1 MPRPTPWWF
10 RSSKPSRA
18 TSPKA
23 ACCSAKCAGKP
34 LFRLKFDPLVG
45 ALEIDLERLAQAVRV
60 IPHAAE
66 YRKLDDLL
74 LAGQI
79 ADPSPLPGDSVVDL
93 AGFLV
98 RLLRLDH
105 SHARH
110 CDLPSTGLLRLR
122 TLDKWCRVRDLNSRP
137 TVYKTAALPLS

>member
-10 RSSKPSRA
+10 RSSRPSRA

-66 YRKLDDLL
+66 YRELDDDELL
-74 LAGQI
+74 DLH
-79 ADPSPLPGDSVVDL
+79 VVRIRGHVLEPD
-93 AGFLV
+93 ALV
-98 RLLRLDH
+98 RQHPAQQRGWCASTSEKLLIRP
-105 SHARH
+105 H
-110 CDLPSTGLLRLR
+110 CRTAPS
-122 TLDKWCRVRDLNSRP
+122 
-137 TVYKTAALPLS
+137 